1 VVLTAGVLQKITRSD
16 PGEIFVFRNIANQF
30 NITDLSALSVI
41 EYTIE
46 ELKVDHIIVCG
57 HYGCDSVNASIS
69 KDQDDHTGQ
78 NGYTGLWVQNIKE
91 VELNVKKQIYNIC
104 ATDIVQRAWKRGRK
118 VFIHGL
124 VYNIETGLLKDLNA
138 ANCLEI
144 LSKPL
149 DFPVDE
155 KIIIQHSELPP
166 VTDEFSVTLR
176 FKLESYDSNWI
187 AIFHKGAKHEIR
199 TPSFWLTPT
208 TAIPHAQL
216 STNVKNYFGINHHSK
231 MLELNKWYHLGYI
244 LSVPLKRF
252 NIYLN
257 CEPTTPISIEN
268 QFVLFNDDPL
278 KIGHSPGHADFKGQ
292 I

>member
-1 VVLTAGVLQKITRSD
+1 MSEQIKKPIKDLFEENVIWARDMKKKNPACFEIYNDQKPKFLWID

-46 ELKVDHIIVCG
+46 ELKVDHIIVC
-57 HYGCDSVNASIS
+57 
-69 KDQDDHTGQ
+69 DQDGHTGQ

-91 VELNVKKQIYNIC
+91 VYLLNKPQLDNKTLEDRYKLLVELNVKKQVYNIC

-124 VYNIETGLLKDLNA
+124 VYNIETGLLKDLNV

-144 LSKPL
+144 FSKPL

-166 VTDEFSVTLR
+166 VTDELSVTLR
-176 FKLESYDSNWI
+176 FKLE
-187 AIFHKGAKHEIR
+187 
-199 TPSFWLTPT
+199 
-208 TAIPHAQL
+208 
-216 STNVKNYFGINHHSK
+216 
-231 MLELNKWYHLGYI
+231 
-244 LSVPLKRF
+244 
-252 NIYLN
+252 
-257 CEPTTPISIEN
+257 
-268 QFVLFNDDPL
+268 
-278 KIGHSPGHADFKGQ
+278 
-292 I
+292 